1 MGTCR
6 NGRLPRS
13 LHRRRRRAPCVLNV
27 RKGGKRVNRVIV
39 VGSPRVD
46 GRSASLADQLMYACI
61 EECPDDVVSIVSV
74 ASTRVEPCRG
84 CDACAR
90 EAEALPTDME
100 EGDPLT
106 PHPAIAASDA
116 PLHRCVIADDM
127 PEVRKHLDAADELIV
142 VSPVYFA
149 GPPAQF
155 KALLDRLQ
163 PYWRSDVRTR
173 VKRPMILHVVGEGGD
188 PHGFDPL
195 VGCVRSAAAVA
206 GFRLERVLDWV
217 GKIDE
222 SGEIVDEADE
232 YPVEGPV
239 VRAFAGG
246 KMADQG
252 AGDQGL
258 PAEDEPAE
266 QADEFEPEMFA
277 EDNFAAQL
285 ASQAQRR
292 QNRARLNLG
301 ENGAER
307 QVIQLDEDGR
317 RIDAAQ
323 HGRKR
328 SAQKKHANAKR
339 GTNGTVQA
347 KHENPHAPKG
357 KGGQGK
363 SGKGG
368 SKQGGGRGKQG
379 KRRG

>member
-13 LHRRRRRAPCVLNV
+13 LHRRRRRAPCVPNV

-188 PHGFDPL
+188 PHGYDPL
-195 VGCVRSAAAVA
+195 VGSVRSAFSVA
-206 GFRLERVLDWV
+206 GFELASIFDWV
-217 GKIDE
+217 GKISE
-222 SGEIVDEADE
+222 
-232 YPVEGPV
+232 EG
-239 VRAFAGG
+239 
-246 KMADQG
+246 D
-252 AGDQGL
+252 L
-258 PAEDEPAE
+258 LDEPQE
-266 QADEFEPEMFA
+266 YVLM
-277 EDNFAAQL
+277 
-285 ASQAQRR
+285 
-292 QNRARLNLG
+292 
-301 ENGAER
+301 
-307 QVIQLDEDGR
+307 DEDAVSEAAAVESAAETEVVDVPGKNRTASASASDDGAKPKPKLSLSQPAKGAKRSVREGEGR
-317 RIDAAQ
+317 ASDGRQAAGRGRHPSGGDRRDSRDGQ
-323 HGRKR
+323 RSSKRGGRSSGGRKDG
-328 SAQKKHANAKR
+328 AAKR
-339 GTNGTVQA
+339 AGRGA
-347 KHENPHAPKG
+347 
-357 KGGQGK
+357 
-363 SGKGG
+363 KGG
-368 SKQGGGRGKQG
+368 SSKGGR
-379 KRRG
+379 RG

>member
-1 MGTCR
+1 M
-6 NGRLPRS
+6 
-13 LHRRRRRAPCVLNV
+13 
-27 RKGGKRVNRVIV
+27 NRVIV
-39 VGSPRVD
+39 VGSPRVE
-46 GRSASLADQLMYACI
+46 GRSALLADTLFNACI
-61 EECPDDVVSIVSV
+61 DECPEDGVSIVSV
-74 ASTRVEPCRG
+74 ASTQVGPCTG
-84 CDACAR
+84 CDACR
-90 EAEALPTDME
+90 TPLDEAPAGLE
-100 EGDPLT
+100 EGDPLS
-106 PHPAIAASDA
+106 PHPSVAESDA
-116 PLHRCVIADDM
+116 ALHQCVIADDM
-127 PEVRKHLDAADELIV
+127 SEVRKHLDAADELIV

-149 GPPAQF
+149 SVPAQF
-155 KALLDRLQ
+155 KCLLDRLQ
-163 PYWRSDVRTR
+163 PYYYSNVRTR
-173 VKRPMILHVVGEGGD
+173 VKRPLVLHVVGEGGD

-246 KMADQG
+246 KMVDQG
-252 AGDQGL
+252 AGDQGF

-266 QADEFEPEMFA
+266 QADEFEPETFA
-277 EDNFAAQL
+277 EDDFAAQL

>member
-1 MGTCR
+1 MK
-6 NGRLPRS
+6 RL
-13 LHRRRRRAPCVLNV
+13 
-27 RKGGKRVNRVIV
+27 II
-39 VGSPRVD
+39 VGSPRVE
-46 GRSASLADQLMYACI
+46 GRSGALADLLFESCI
-61 EECPDDVVSIVSV
+61 EECPEDEVYLAPVSTLDVAGCNACDFCKRKAQGAMTEQEAADDEAFEEQRAEDEAPRRCAIRDDMDDVY
-74 ASTRVEPCRG
+74 
-84 CDACAR
+84 
-90 EAEALPTDME
+90 
-100 EGDPLT
+100 PLLE
-106 PHPAIAASDA
+106 D
-116 PLHRCVIADDM
+116 
-127 PEVRKHLDAADELIV
+127 ADELIV
-142 VSPVYFA
+142 VAPVYFA
-149 GPPAQF
+149 GPSSQL
-155 KALLDRLQ
+155 KCMLDRFQ
-163 PYWRSDVRTR
+163 PYFWTRTLAL
-173 VKRPMILHVVGEGGD
+173 KLPCTLHVVGEGVD

-246 KMADQG
+246 KLVGRD
-252 AGDQGL
+252 AGEQEL
-258 PAEDEPAE
+258 LAEDEPAE
-266 QADEFEPEMFA
+266 QADEFEPEAFA
-277 EDNFAAQL
+277 EDDFAAQL